1 MSPDNLSVLDFS
13 TIRCGEVLKVL
24 LKNTV
29 MRYQCDYTHLGMP
42 KTRMDIGVKSIPSPR
57 TYTYNSIKKIFIYK
71 QVGKWV
77 YQSIPVHFFRK
88 TSFFR
93 TQTP

>member
-13 TIRCGEVLKVL
+13 TIRCGELPKSVAKKHSPAV
-24 LKNTV
+24 
-29 MRYQCDYTHLGMP
+29 YTRVQGDGYP
-42 KTRMDIGVKSIPSPR
+42 QTRMVISVVQQKDQR

-77 YQSIPVHFFRK
+77 
-88 TSFFR
+88 
-93 TQTP
+93 